1 MSKLSRGF
9 KKPPVGSSSV
19 SSISVSGSESGHGL
33 EGMLHVTKVKTSEV
47 DEVEFYLFKDG
58 TQKSNSDLPKKI
70 STPDVEEGVPTS
82 PPYVAL
88 VSNLP
93 MECTERELNK
103 VLTNFSVRS
112 LTIPKKG
119 KRPKGF
125 AYVEMDSRED
135 LIGLLRL
142 EKLKCRGRCLM
153 IKISQDQETPVKG
166 GGDAPSLSPL
176 PSSEFDVNSEHY
188 SASVSDLSVM
198 DSPSSEGE
206 SPSPLW
212 PKSESSF
219 YGRDTPITRKPS
231 STEELERRMEMR
243 LQKLAEFENAESEKA
258 QNENLDDQDTVSM
271 SWSEVLSET
280 RNSEGI

>member
-1 MSKLSRGF
+1 
-9 KKPPVGSSSV
+9 V

-33 EGMLHVTKVKTSEV
+33 EDMLHVTKVKTSEL
-47 DEVEFYLFKDG
+47 DEAELYLHKDG
-58 TQKSNSDLPKKI
+58 TQKSNTDLPKKV
-70 STPDVEEGVPTS
+70 SAPDVEEEVPTS

-153 IKISQDQETPVKG
+153 IKISQDRETPVKG
-166 GGDAPSLSPL
+166 GGDAPSYAPL

-188 SASVSDLSVM
+188 SASVSDLSVI

-258 QNENLDDQDTVSM
+258 QNEYPDDQDTVSM
-271 SWSEVLSET
+271 SWSDVLSET